1 MTKIIT
7 IAQQKGGAG
16 KSTIAAHIAVG
27 LSQRGSKVLII
38 DTDPQG
44 SIKNW
49 HKIRE
54 ENFGKGYTGIHI
66 ADTSGWKV
74 SSSITQ
80 YKNRV
85 DFIIIDSPPHTEIEA
100 KNAIRSADLVLI
112 PLQASPTDLWATQS
126 TIDCAKQE
134 KKQYNIILNRY
145 NPNSKT
151 SKEIAWTIDYV
162 MHATLGNR
170 IAFSSC
176 FFQGK
181 TVTETDPSSVAATE
195 VKALIEEILSTLEI
209 KDEI

>member
-44 SIKNW
+44 SLKNW

-54 ENFGKGYTGIHI
+54 DNFGKGYAGIHI
-66 ADTSGWKV
+66 SDTSGWKV
-74 SSSITQ
+74 TSSITK

-126 TIDCAKQE
+126 TIDCAKHE

-151 SKEIAWTIDYV
+151 SKEISGTIDNV

-170 IAFSSC
+170 IAFSNC

-181 TVTETDPSSVAATE
+181 TVTETEPSSVASNE
-195 VKALIEEILSTLEI
+195 VKALIEEILSALEI